1 MQAPGDARQPEPRV
15 VIEMGGPNIVIRSTT
30 AIDHAD
36 TTALADAVNAAADT
50 DTVVVI
56 DPESIRC
63 DDQFAANELPESET
77 TCTEHVGCHPTPVE
91 AVACGVIQVAAEQSY
106 WSIDV
111 LEGRYCQTDRPVDTM
126 FIDPAAWT
134 PVIAVCVTPTRVSAL
149 DVDGVLVSGRRAHQR
164 EERLVASAR

>member
-1 MQAPGDARQPEPRV
+1 MEAPGHTPQPEPRV

-63 DDQFAANELPESET
+63 DDEFVANQLSESEPM
-77 TCTEHVGCHPTPVE
+77 CTEHVGCRPVPVE
-91 AVACGVIQVAAEQSY
+91 AVACGVIQVEAEQSY
-106 WSIDV
+106 WSIDI
-111 LEGRYCQTDRPVDTM
+111 LDGRFCQTDGPVDTM
-126 FIDPAAWT
+126 FIEAGAWT

-149 DVDGVLVSGRRAHQR
+149 DVDGLLVSGRRAHR
-164 EERLVASAR
+164 SEERAVAITR